1 MTEFQEALIA
11 GFYMLLLLAALP
23 VSVSIKD
30 SIVRRE
36 KEVKQNDKHNVGE
49 GARQD

>member
-1 MTEFQEALIA
+1 MTEFQEAIVA

-30 SIVRRE
+30 SIVQRE
-36 KEVKQNDKHNVGE
+36 KEVRQNDRNNVGE
-49 GARQD
+49 GTRQD

>member
-23 VSVSIKD
+23 VSVSIRD
-30 SIVRRE
+30 SIVQRE
-36 KEVKQNDKHNVGE
+36 KEVRQNGRNNVGE
-49 GARQD
+49 GTRQD